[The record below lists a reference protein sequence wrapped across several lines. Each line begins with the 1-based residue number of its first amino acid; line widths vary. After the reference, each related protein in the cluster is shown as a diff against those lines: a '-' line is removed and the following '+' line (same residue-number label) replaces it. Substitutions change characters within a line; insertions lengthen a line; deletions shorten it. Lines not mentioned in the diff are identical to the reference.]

1 MDLPPNC
8 EGAHDVAFYEK
19 VLREILDSEIEY
31 DSICFKDA
39 SGTSNP
45 NKIYQTIKMARKLV
59 GDDFPVIIKLNA
71 EDFLKPQM
79 ELDEMIYVSKLLEKQ
94 GIDGIE
100 MSGGTLISKDFTPKF
115 GVLFSQSYARMY
127 SKNTNNR
134 TIATTTTISHYH
146 TFFAANKI
154 NLRLSLGTGLLYLNT
169 KCLYNDYPVKDN
181 IYGIPVKANF
191 AVFYKLSD
199 KLAINLN
206 LDTHYGFLFYGD
218 YTLLIDDPY
227 YYKTFFYSANV
238 GLRYTFG
245 NKETLVGS

>member
-1 MDLPPNC
+1 MKKNILIL
-8 EGAHDVAFYEK
+8 ALVLFVSTAFSQNK
-19 VLREILDSEIEY
+19 SIE
-31 DSICFKDA
+31 
-39 SGTSNP
+39 
-45 NKIYQTIKMARKLV
+45 
-59 GDDFPVIIKLNA
+59 LNA
-71 EDFLKPQM
+71 G
-79 ELDEMIYVSKLLEKQ
+79 KQ
-94 GIDGIE
+94 FSPFRAYRNHTGYEHISLG
-100 MSGGTLISKDFTPKF
+100 MSKDFTPKF

-181 IYGIPVKANF
+181 IYGIPVKANL

-245 NKETLVGS
+245 NKTE